1 MTAPFVDLVE
11 AAGMGQSV
19 NLSNYILSNDLIN
32 VYGHMMVSI
41 SLGHAGADPIN
52 VRRAS
57 PANENKQNTT
67 GNKIAAPSASTTH
80 ATHLLVR
87 PEINELI
94 LSIVVDMIRHAVV
107 HGEDEVEQRVS
118 GRLQE
123 RGR

>member
-1 MTAPFVDLVE
+1 MSTF
-11 AAGMGQSV
+11 
-19 NLSNYILSNDLIN
+19 
-32 VYGHMMVSI
+32 
-41 SLGHAGADPIN
+41 LGRAGADPID

-57 PANENKQNTT
+57 PANENKQVTT
-67 GNKIAAPSASTTH
+67 GNTIAAPSASTTH

-94 LSIVVDMIRHAVV
+94 LSIVVDKILHAVV

-118 GRLQE
+118 ARLQE